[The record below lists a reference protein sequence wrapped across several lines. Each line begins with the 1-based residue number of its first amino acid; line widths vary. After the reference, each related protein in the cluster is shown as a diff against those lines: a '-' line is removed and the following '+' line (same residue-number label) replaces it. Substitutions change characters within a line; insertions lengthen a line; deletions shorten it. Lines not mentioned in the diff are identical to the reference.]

1 MEAAVP
7 VVMID
12 KTGRVASE
20 QITVDEAVL
29 ALHGH
34 WRQLHGLA
42 LGILGDRDGAQDAVQ
57 DVLVAIIRRG
67 KGFDDVAGA
76 FRYARTAVVNNC
88 RSVLRRRITAQKYLR
103 LLPREVVAPA
113 ADDGVLLNDGTARVL
128 ALFDALPLRQ
138 REVVTLRYLDN
149 LTDNEIS
156 RILRVSTSTVR
167 SNASR
172 ALATLNRTI
181 EGTTS

>member
-1 MEAAVP
+1 MSRPTSPLAREAALLMVYCVKP
-7 VVMID
+7 PP
-12 KTGRVASE
+12 GAEPSS
-20 QITVDEAVL
+20 DE
-29 ALHGH
+29 
-34 WRQLHGLA
+34 
-42 LGILGDRDGAQDAVQ
+42 
-57 DVLVAIIRRG
+57 
-67 KGFDDVAGA
+67 
-76 FRYARTAVVNNC
+76 
-88 RSVLRRRITAQKYLR
+88 
-103 LLPREVVAPA
+103 PA
-113 ADDGVLLNDGTARVL
+113 ALMAPPAGNGVLLNDGTARVL